1 MYKDYIEK
9 WKGWLTLFIIIVL
22 IVPSYYSI
30 SNYFLSLLLLF
41 SPLFFQKGA
50 IVKHKWPITVT
61 FITVIINLVY
71 YRNELFCLNCEIDF
85 GRIIPIPL
93 LLLLSSFIGFYFK
106 NSRGLIVVFTVLF
119 SLEAFVGIVEFI
131 FGVQSFFIENRE
143 LIETPKK
150 YFLSQS
156 GVFGLSAGSSSFGVN
171 MLCLIFLGNIYFSK
185 KVKGVLILIG
195 ILGVTLSL
203 NKTIVIGA
211 LVYLIISFLFS
222 KHYNKIKYLLILLI
236 VITNGVLLYFV
247 FYPVPTINI
256 VLTGR
261 LPIYEAFVNFIRE
274 NVLFGNYFSPLRII
288 ANSGKIIHSHNSLLQ
303 LLTENGLVYTLL
315 FLSFLFLHIDK
326 KNFLVISILFFI
338 SSTQYILFWGVYHI
352 DVLFFVFLYTSG
364 IKDQKILSLSN
375 FKN

>member
-9 WKGWLTLFIIIVL
+9 KKGWLTLIIIIIL

-30 SNYFLSLLLLF
+30 SNYFLLLLLPF
-41 SPLFFQKGA
+41 SALFLQKGA

-61 FITVIINLVY
+61 LITVIINLVY
-71 YRNELFCLNCEIDF
+71 YRNILFCLNSEIDF

-119 SLEAFVGIVEFI
+119 SLEALIGIVEFI
-131 FGVQSFFIENRE
+131 FGVQSFFIGNRE

-185 KVKGVLILIG
+185 KIKGILILIG
-195 ILGVTLSL
+195 TLGVILSL
-203 NKTIVIGA
+203 NKTIIIGA
-211 LVYLIISFLFS
+211 LVYLITSILFS
-222 KHYNKIKYLLILLI
+222 KHYNKIKYLLIMLI

-247 FYPVPTINI
+247 FYPVSTINI
-256 VLTGR
+256 VITGR
-261 LPIYEAFVNFIRE
+261 LPIYEAFVYFIRE

-303 LLTENGLVYTLL
+303 LLADNGLVYTLL
-315 FLSFLFLHIDK
+315 FLSFLFLHIGK
-326 KNFLVISILFFI
+326 KNFLVISILIFM
-338 SSTQYILFWGVYHI
+338 SSTQYILFWGVYHV
-352 DVLFFVFLYTSG
+352 DVLFFIFLYNLPITEK
-364 IKDQKILSLSN
+364 IKFSWSEFN
-375 FKN
+375 N